1 MPMPIDD
8 DYKLVNKSQDDA
20 IAELVD
26 AVLREHPEER
36 PTRYNGPVYKA
47 AWKVAEACKAL
58 EAVYNY
64 RLTDIDEYNAEVER
78 RRQIGLTI
86 DPATAET
93 TFWWA
98 DHNDPYCI
106 LDREMYHEGQS
117 GREQFARNPD
127 ASNYDW
133 VHFYDLPEA
142 TRKALWERDRHNLV
156 FPYGLHPDDDLINYP
171 PAGHSHEVPNKS
183 DAPQT

>member
-1 MPMPIDD
+1 MPTGD
-8 DYKLVNKSQDDA
+8 DYKLVNKNQDDA

-26 AVLREHPEER
+26 AVLREHPEGR
-36 PTRYNGPVYKA
+36 PTRYNGPVYQA
-47 AWKVAEACKAL
+47 AWKVAKACKAL
-58 EAVYNY
+58 EEVYNY
-64 RLTDIDEYNAEVER
+64 RLTDIDEYKAEVER

-98 DHNDPYCI
+98 DINDPYCI
-106 LDREMYHEGQS
+106 LNREMYHEECVQ
-117 GREQFARNPD
+117 REQFARNPG

-133 VHFYDLPEA
+133 VDFNDLPET
-142 TRKALWERDRHNLV
+142 TRKALWERDGHKLV
-156 FPYGLHPDDDLINYP
+156 FPYGLHPGDDLINHP
-171 PAGHSHEVPNKS
+171 PEARSHQGQSKS

>member
-1 MPMPIDD
+1 MPMPTED
-8 DYKLVNKSQDDA
+8 DYKLVNKNQDDA

-26 AVLREHPEER
+26 VVLREHPEGR
-36 PTRYNGPVYKA
+36 PTRYNGAIYQA
-47 AWKVAEACKAL
+47 AWKVTEACQAL
-58 EAVYNY
+58 KTVYDY

-117 GREQFARNPD
+117 GREQFARNPG

-133 VHFYDLPEA
+133 VDFYDLPEA
-142 TRKALWERDRHNLV
+142 TRKALWERDRHKLV

-171 PAGHSHEVPNKS
+171 PADRSHQGPSKS